1 MMRASACLDAV
12 HASELIMLSLLL
24 LAAARFPDPIRHSGS
39 HGANTRRTQDSR
51 VCTAVCDIA
60 AVGTIV

>member
-1 MMRASACLDAV
+1 MMRASACLGAV
-12 HASELIMLSLLL
+12 HSSELIMLGLLL
-24 LAAARFPDPIRHSGS
+24 LAATSFRSHQALRG

-51 VCTAVCDIA
+51 VCAAVCDIA